1 MSYFDFFS
9 NIMYKFPNGVTYNV
23 KNIFTRP
30 IIESTLQNTIDISD
44 NQSPDQL
51 SALLYEDP
59 SLYYINLLNNDIVSD
74 NYWPV
79 TGAEYAE
86 NFSSKFAGYA
96 FHMLENPELKPARGD
111 VVVLKSD
118 FIGFTP
124 NNDDLEEITLS
135 YGIIEKWDPTYRKLW
150 IKNYSFGNTGS
161 QTTSDFFKEDNR
173 FYIFKRNQDGTY
185 ANDGSQV
192 KASNVSGD
200 SNAFV
205 SDPNYPG
212 NSGDEFTM
220 KRVNLYTNSVHHFSI
235 GDNDVELN
243 PYTKNLVVS
252 GSNISF
258 DFTDFAGT
266 TYNSGN
272 TNGTCSFLDGYILSA
287 NGQTGPDNYPYT
299 TSQKVISVEDMFRSQ
314 NDERRNIQVIPES
327 VVGDIVESIEREFNG

>member
-1 MSYFDFFS
+1 
-9 NIMYKFPNGVTYNV
+9 
-23 KNIFTRP
+23 
-30 IIESTLQNTIDISD
+30 
-44 NQSPDQL
+44 
-51 SALLYEDP
+51 
-59 SLYYINLLNNDIVSD
+59 
-74 NYWPV
+74 
-79 TGAEYAE
+79 
-86 NFSSKFAGYA
+86 
-96 FHMLENPELKPARGD
+96 
-111 VVVLKSD
+111 
-118 FIGFTP
+118 
-124 NNDDLEEITLS
+124 
-135 YGIIEKWDPTYRKLW
+135 
-150 IKNYSFGNTGS
+150 
-161 QTTSDFFKEDNR
+161 
-173 FYIFKRNQDGTY
+173 
-185 ANDGSQV
+185 
-192 KASNVSGD
+192 
-200 SNAFV
+200 
-205 SDPNYPG
+205 
-212 NSGDEFTM
+212 M